1 MNLYK
6 QNTIFICIFC
16 LTKKISVMDSKIK
29 EIISNEYAKVFAKGS
44 HMHDYCVK
52 ESSNA
57 VVLDSGFVYIFKK
70 PKIKKD
76 FCFGYRLSSENSNEY
91 DNANNMCSHVKND
104 NGNYFKEKNL
114 EEFEHLKKLLQ
125 SGKTFYAVATYVGD
139 DVKICSVYDSRT
151 TQMYYNNC
159 IKAELTKNDIN
170 NLIAVINE
178 EERKFE
184 KRLNTYLK
192 RYGTSKLH
200 TWSYWV
206 DA

>member
-1 MNLYK
+1 
-6 QNTIFICIFC
+6 
-16 LTKKISVMDSKIK
+16 MDSKIK
-29 EIISNEYAKVFAKGS
+29 EIISNEYAKIYAKGS
-44 HMHDYCVK
+44 DMHDYCVK

-57 VVLDSGFVYIFKK
+57 VVLESGFVYIFKK

-76 FCFGYRLSSENSNEY
+76 FCFGYRLTPYGAVGDDNENEY
-91 DNANNMCSHVKND
+91 NNANNMCSHVKND
-104 NGNYFKEKNL
+104 NGKYFKETNL
-114 EEFEHLKKLLQ
+114 EEFEHLKDVLT
-125 SGKTFYAVATYVGD
+125 SGKTFYAVATYAGND
-139 DVKICSVYDSRT
+139 LKICSVYDSRT
-151 TQMYYNNC
+151 TQMYYNDC
-159 IKAELTKNDIN
+159 KKAELTKNDIN
-170 NLIAVINE
+170 NLIAAINE